1 MRSSFGI
8 WGESDGRGELHVAG
22 AIVISKWCY
31 MLKLNYAQQVWFVH
45 CLDQMRS
52 SSGVGESDGRG
63 GELPQVIVKM
73 CHWHFDRMIL
83 CWLTGAFD
91 AWCLTCPFCC
101 QFSCQFSFVVDVH
114 QITVWSGM
122 AWRRDV
128 RLAYNEVEMC
138 WTSQWGQWQDCD
150 VSCLCVTK
158 SSCGV
163 SLLAQRQHTSRW

>member
-1 MRSSFGI
+1 MPNVHI
-8 WGESDGRGELHVAG
+8 WRPIYLGHKVVHNANCAGNAFYAGVLQFHLCRQCQLCASDTLF
-22 AIVISKWCY
+22 
-31 MLKLNYAQQVWFVH
+31 LKLNFHLVNFHLPHIWHCKWHYVSLKYAQQVWFVH

-122 AWRRDV
+122 A
-128 RLAYNEVEMC
+128 
-138 WTSQWGQWQDCD
+138 
-150 VSCLCVTK
+150 
-158 SSCGV
+158 
-163 SLLAQRQHTSRW
+163 